1 MTEQAITKVFNN
13 EYYTTLGTNKET
25 GTGLGLIICRDFVKS
40 NNGNF
45 VINSVIKEGT
55 TFIISLPKH
64 NNSGK
69 TL

>member
-1 MTEQAITKVFNN
+1 MTEQAIAKVFNN

-40 NNGNF
+40 NNGDF